1 MDKFKEEKR
10 KNIHV
15 SSPDGEIKI
24 WLEPDISVSY
34 VVNFSTNEISEVLK
48 IVKNRKDEINAEWE
62 KHFQ

>member
-1 MDKFKEEKR
+1 M
-10 KNIHV
+10 